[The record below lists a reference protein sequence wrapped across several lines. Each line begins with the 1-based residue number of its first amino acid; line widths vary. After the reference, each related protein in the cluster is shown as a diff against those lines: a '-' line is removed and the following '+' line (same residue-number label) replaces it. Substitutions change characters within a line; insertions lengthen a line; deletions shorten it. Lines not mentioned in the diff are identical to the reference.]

1 MNKKSSREHSAS
13 RWPLFLVIACFILPL
28 VVAWMLVQ
36 SPQSV
41 GLGPLLNKGFLLQPP
56 LDIKSE
62 IELEPLQT
70 ITLEPSEWGAIL
82 FTNGLCEAK
91 CVKAVSNLAVIRD
104 VLGHSGSRFKLIGLF
119 ESEKDISG
127 FMHIRNTNL
136 AQQLAKLVK
145 ERGVVEPVSD
155 GVVFLDW
162 RGQIVNY
169 FVIDA
174 DPASI
179 KKDLQRLLRASKI
192 K

>member
-1 MNKKSSREHSAS
+1 MNKKSSCKNAVS
-13 RWPLFLVIACFILPL
+13 RLPLFLVIACFTLPL

-41 GLGPLLNKGFLLQPP
+41 RLGPLLNKGFLLQPP

-62 IELEPLQT
+62 SELEPLQT
-70 ITLEPSEWGAIL
+70 IALEPSEWGAIL
-82 FTNGLCEAK
+82 FTNGLCEPK
-91 CVKAVSNLAVIRD
+91 CLKTLSNLAVIREL
-104 VLGHSGSRFKLIGLF
+104 LGHSGSRFKLIGLF
-119 ESEKDISG
+119 ESDEDIPG
-127 FMHIRNTNL
+127 FSHIRNTNL

-162 RGQIVNY
+162 RGQIVSY

-174 DPASI
+174 DPADI
-179 KKDLQRLLRASKI
+179 KKDLKRLLRASKI

>member
-1 MNKKSSREHSAS
+1 MNKKSSRKNSAS

-41 GLGPLLNKGFLLQPP
+41 GLGPLLNEGFLLQPP

-62 IELEPLQT
+62 SELKPLQA

-91 CVKAVSNLAVIRD
+91 CLKAMSNLAVIRD

-119 ESEKDISG
+119 ESEKDIPG

-145 ERGVVEPVSD
+145 ERGVVGPVSD

-162 RGQIVNY
+162 RGQIVSY

-179 KKDLQRLLRASKI
+179 KKDLKRLLRASKI

>member
-1 MNKKSSREHSAS
+1 MNKKPSRKNSAS
-13 RWPLFLVIACFILPL
+13 RWPLFLVIACFILPI
-28 VVAWMLVQ
+28 VIAWMLVQ

-41 GLGPLLNKGFLLQPP
+41 GLGPLLNKGLLLQPP

-62 IELEPLQT
+62 SELEPLQT

-91 CVKAVSNLAVIRD
+91 CLKAMSNLAVIRD

-119 ESEKDISG
+119 ESEEDIPG

-145 ERGVVEPVSD
+145 ERGVVEPVTD

-162 RGQIVNY
+162 RGQIVSY

-179 KKDLQRLLRASKI
+179 KKDLKRLLRASKI

>member
-1 MNKKSSREHSAS
+1 MNKKSSRENSAS

-91 CVKAVSNLAVIRD
+91 CLKAVSNLAVIRD
-104 VLGHSGSRFKLIGLF
+104 VLGHSSSRFKLIGLF

>member
-1 MNKKSSREHSAS
+1 MNKKSSRKNSAS

-36 SPQSV
+36 SPQGA

-62 IELEPLQT
+62 RELKPLQA

-91 CVKAVSNLAVIRD
+91 CLKAMSNLAVIRD

-119 ESEKDISG
+119 ESEKDIPG
-127 FMHIRNTNL
+127 FMYIRNNNL

-145 ERGVVEPVSD
+145 ERGVVGPVSD

-162 RGQIVNY
+162 RGQIVSY

-179 KKDLQRLLRASKI
+179 KKDLKRLLRASKI

>member
-62 IELEPLQT
+62 IELKPLQT

-91 CVKAVSNLAVIRD
+91 CVKAASNLAVIRD

>member
-62 IELEPLQT
+62 IELKPLQT

>member
-1 MNKKSSREHSAS
+1 
-13 RWPLFLVIACFILPL
+13 
-28 VVAWMLVQ
+28 MLVQ

>member
-91 CVKAVSNLAVIRD
+91 CVKAASNLAVIRD

>member
-1 MNKKSSREHSAS
+1 MNKKSSRKNSVS
-13 RWPLFLVIACFILPL
+13 RWPLFLVIACFTLPL

-62 IELEPLQT
+62 SELKPLQT
-70 ITLEPSEWGAIL
+70 IVLEPSEWGAIL
-82 FTNGLCEAK
+82 FTNGLCEPK
-91 CVKAVSNLAVIRD
+91 CLKTLSNLTVIREL
-104 VLGHSGSRFKLIGLF
+104 LGHSGSRFKLIGLF
-119 ESEKDISG
+119 ESDEDIPG
-127 FMHIRNTNL
+127 FLHIRNTNL

-162 RGQIVNY
+162 RGQIVSY

-174 DPASI
+174 DPANI
-179 KKDLQRLLRASKI
+179 KKDLKRLLRASKI

>member
-1 MNKKSSREHSAS
+1 MNKKSSRKNSVS
-13 RWPLFLVIACFILPL
+13 RWPLYLVIACFTLPL

-41 GLGPLLNKGFLLQPP
+41 RLGPLRNKGFLLQPP
-56 LDIKSE
+56 LDRQSE
-62 IELEPLQT
+62 SELKPLQT
-70 ITLEPSEWGAIL
+70 IVLEPSEWGAIL
-82 FTNGLCEAK
+82 FTNGLCEPK
-91 CVKAVSNLAVIRD
+91 CLKTLSNLTVIREL
-104 VLGHSGSRFKLIGLF
+104 LGHSGSRFKLIGLF
-119 ESEKDISG
+119 ESDEDIPG
-127 FMHIRNTNL
+127 FVHIRNTNL

-162 RGQIVNY
+162 RGQIVSY

-174 DPASI
+174 DPANI
-179 KKDLQRLLRASKI
+179 KKDLKRLLRASKI